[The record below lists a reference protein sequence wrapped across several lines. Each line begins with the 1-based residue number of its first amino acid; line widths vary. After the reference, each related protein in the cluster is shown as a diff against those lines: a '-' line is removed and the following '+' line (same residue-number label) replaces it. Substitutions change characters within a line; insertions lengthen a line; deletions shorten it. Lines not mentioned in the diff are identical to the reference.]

1 MTHGNRSI
9 LNLNMMKEKI
19 ISNKGLLFLVLLCTP
34 LYAEI
39 NITTLSD
46 WDINDFDEHT
56 LLVAKTSDTS
66 QAWKSLLAFHV
77 SRPHCVSTQP
87 IIMVRSKT
95 NTYSNGDIVLAEM
108 VVDKNK
114 PALLKLEQEFGFE
127 DDGQYVHWFKLKKFP
142 SFENAERVE
151 IKFKRQTPL
160 KSFAVNTAGIR
171 KAQYVAE
178 QVCNSPVPIQTVSRM
193 KKV

>member
-1 MTHGNRSI
+1 
-9 LNLNMMKEKI
+9 MKEKI
-19 ISNKGLLFLVLLCTP
+19 ISKRRLLFLVLLCTP

-66 QAWKSLLAFHV
+66 QAWKSILAFHV

-95 NTYSNGDIVLAEM
+95 NTYSNGDIVLAQM
-108 VVDKNK
+108 KIDKEK
-114 PALLKLEQEFGFE
+114 PQFLKLEQEFGFK
-127 DDGQYVHWFKLKKFP
+127 DGGEYVHWFKLLKFP
-142 SFENAERVE
+142 SFESSNRVE
-151 IKFKRQTPL
+151 IKFKSQTPL
-160 KSFAVNTAGIR
+160 KSFAVNTTGIR
-171 KAQYVAE
+171 KASYVAE
-178 QVCNSPVPIQTVSRM
+178 QVCNSPVPIQTVGGI
-193 KKV
+193 KKI

>member
-1 MTHGNRSI
+1 MVR
-9 LNLNMMKEKI
+9 
-19 ISNKGLLFLVLLCTP
+19 GLTFLVLLLAP
-34 LYAEI
+34 FANAEI

-46 WDINDFDEHT
+46 WDINDFDEQT

-66 QAWKSLLAFHV
+66 QAWKSLLAFSV
-77 SRPHCVSTQP
+77 SRPHCVATQP

-108 VVDKNK
+108 IVDKNK

-127 DDGQYVHWFKLKKFP
+127 DDGEYVHWFKLKKFP

-178 QVCNSPVPIQTVSRM
+178 QVCKSPVPIQTVGGM
-193 KKV
+193 KKI

>member
-1 MTHGNRSI
+1 MARYI
-9 LNLNMMKEKI
+9 
-19 ISNKGLLFLVLLCTP
+19 LVLLLSP
-34 LYAEI
+34 FANAEI

-66 QAWKSLLAFHV
+66 QAWKSILAFHV

-108 VVDKNK
+108 KVDKEK
-114 PALLKLEQEFGFE
+114 PQFLKLEQEFGFE
-127 DDGQYVHWFKLKKFP
+127 DGGEYVHWFKLLKFP
-142 SFENAERVE
+142 SFANAERVE
-151 IKFKRQTPL
+151 FKFKGQTPL

-178 QVCNSPVPIQTVSRM
+178 QVCNSPVTIQTVGDFE
-193 KKV
+193 KV